1 MQSPSDILL
10 LVMVKS
16 RAVSREF
23 PENSFPVHYREIFR
37 FPGNFREFFMY
48 CGGTNSSISRFFK
61 YFSFGLDQTLLSKK
75 IVSKLKIIVIRQK
88 NAFSLKNGMF
98 LIFYI
103 VSFQFPGIPGNFPE
117 KFGNS
122 RFPGN
127 EIVREII
134 SPNYYLHIS
143 RHLFPQN
150 WQKFYHAEITI
161 FLMLIY
167 K

>member
-23 PENSFPVHYREIFR
+23 PPGNFREIPENSFPVHSREIFR

-61 YFSFGLDQTLLSKK
+61 YFSFGLDQALLSKK

-103 VSFQFPGIPGNFPE
+103 VSFQFPGIPGNFL
-117 KFGNS
+117 G
-122 RFPGN
+122 FPGKLTAL
-127 EIVREII
+127 VKSLDQVMGR
-134 SPNYYLHIS
+134 SS
-143 RHLFPQN
+143 
-150 WQKFYHAEITI
+150 KTG
-161 FLMLIY
+161 
-167 K
+167 

>member
-1 MQSPSDILL
+1 MGDLESISSNNKDRHTTLCCRPLENRDQGCL
-10 LVMVKS
+10 
-16 RAVSREF
+16 
-23 PENSFPVHYREIFR
+23 PENSFPVRSREIFR
-37 FPGNFREFFMY
+37 FPGNFREFFIY

-61 YFSFGLDQTLLSKK
+61 YFSFGLDQALVSKK

-127 EIVREII
+127 EIVREID
-134 SPNYYLHIS
+134 SPRTDCMLSSLH
-143 RHLFPQN
+143 
-150 WQKFYHAEITI
+150 
-161 FLMLIY
+161 
-167 K
+167 